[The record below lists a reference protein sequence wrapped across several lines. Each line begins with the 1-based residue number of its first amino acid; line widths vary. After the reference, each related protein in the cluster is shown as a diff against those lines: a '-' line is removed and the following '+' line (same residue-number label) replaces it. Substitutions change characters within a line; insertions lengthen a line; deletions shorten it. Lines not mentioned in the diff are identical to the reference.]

1 MSTHSKNPMTTTANP
16 LVRPQT
22 ASAELPAVPLT
33 TEGYS
38 VLHQMMRF
46 RWTSWRALPD
56 ATRSA
61 IAQEAAAALGEMEKN
76 AAGQSALFSLIGHK
90 GDLMLVHFRKSFA
103 DLNQAELK
111 MAGLRLS
118 DYLEPTSSYL
128 SIIELGLYDS
138 TLKIYKEL
146 TDQGIQ
152 PHSDQWKAEI
162 ECKLNRHREAMHPR
176 LFPEIPPNRYICFY
190 PMDRRRGEDKNWYTL
205 PIEERAR
212 QMSDHGMVGRRYAGE
227 VKQIITG
234 SIGFDDWEWGVDLFA
249 DDPLVFKKLIYE
261 MRFDHVSAV
270 YALFGTFYIGLRCP
284 ANRLYDLLEGNLPQH
299 NQSAVCPSFELVWGR
314 APRPSKPSEARQLPA
329 GIATLNALLPANAL
343 PFRMLRLR
351 KSKLVP
357 LHIHARP
364 AKRHTL
370 HAQAESLFRGIF
382 SGQPDRPA
390 RANHAVPWQS
400 GNLLQD
406 SHNLPRGARPARGFG

>member
-1 MSTHSKNPMTTTANP
+1 MTTPATP
-16 LVRPQT
+16 PVRPQ
-22 ASAELPAVPLT
+22 SAPAQLPEVPLT

-46 RWTSWRALPD
+46 RWTAWRALPE

-61 IAQEAAAALGEMEKN
+61 IAQEAASVLGEMEKN
-76 AAGQSALFSLIGHK
+76 VAGQKPSGQSALFSLIGHK
-90 GDLMLVHFRKSFA
+90 GDLMLVHFRNSFA

-111 MAGLRLS
+111 LAGLRLS

-146 TDQGIQ
+146 ADQGIQ

-162 ECKLNRHREAMHPR
+162 ECKLGRHREAMHPR
-176 LFPEIPPNRYICFY
+176 LFPEIPPNRYLCFY

-212 QMSDHGMVGRRYAGE
+212 QMSDHGLVGRRYAGE

-270 YALFGTFYIGLRCP
+270 YALFGQFYVGVRCP
-284 ANRLYDLLEGNLPQH
+284 AAALEKLLSGELP
-299 NQSAVCPSFELVWGR
+299 
-314 APRPSKPSEARQLPA
+314 K
-329 GIATLNALLPANAL
+329 
-343 PFRMLRLR
+343 
-351 KSKLVP
+351 
-357 LHIHARP
+357 
-364 AKRHTL
+364 
-370 HAQAESLFRGIF
+370 
-382 SGQPDRPA
+382 
-390 RANHAVPWQS
+390 
-400 GNLLQD
+400 
-406 SHNLPRGARPARGFG
+406 